1 VSSYVGCAWARI
13 SRVHASNYGQLVS
26 RLLRQW
32 LLVTQPRKGNDSS
45 SWKHATTVAQSSV
58 MSALVAVLTVTAF
71 PLPPPLS
78 TLTLAPVAIFVGSV
92 FLGPRVGFIS
102 GLLGSAVGFTI
113 ASTVGT
119 IAGAPPGSGLFPI
132 FLAGIVVARGPEGYF
147 VGLLRKKNEI
157 LAMALGTVYETLA
170 FFLIDFLY
178 TYPILLGMP
187 NSFAFLDFGT
197 LIDLVFIVPAVIV
210 LRYLRTHFGVSYY
223 DEGVPLAN

>member
-1 VSSYVGCAWARI
+1 VSSYVECAWAGI
-13 SRVHASNYGQLVS
+13 ARVHATNCGQLVS
-26 RLLRQW
+26 RLLRQC
-32 LLVTQPRKGNDSS
+32 LVVTQPRKRSDSS
-45 SWKHATTVAQSSV
+45 SWKHATIVAQSSV
-58 MSALVAVLTVTAF
+58 MSALVAVLTVTAV

-92 FLGPRVGFIS
+92 FLGRRVGFIS

-157 LAMALGTVYETLA
+157 FAMALGTVYETLA